1 MVMGAWVGGNFSYPM
16 MISTARSRDSAAAG
30 GSARAQ
36 RIPQPRALHEKKKKT
51 PEAKAKR
58 ATRAARAAWRHAAAR
73 GSARAH
79 RIAQPRA
86 LHAKRKK
93 KRLWRKLY
101 LQRARREQH
110 GGMRRRGAQLAL
122 TVLRSRARCMR
133 NEKNGCSEFRASPRE
148 FSRERAGALRV
159 RVAHVR
165 AHTRAPST
173 HHRAVAL
180 RISSARAV
188 TMRVSRRSAHQPHG
202 PSPIIDSHGSS
213 RPRAVGYPHRHDCSS
228 SLAKKHS
235 CQENETRIQQRKL
248 FQMKKNN
255 SNFRGSLFAAAF
267 RLRFDRL

>member
-1 MVMGAWVGGNFSYPM
+1 MGAWVGGNFSYPM

-51 PEAKAKR
+51 PVAKAKL

-86 LHAKRKK
+86 LHAKRKQ

-133 NEKNGCSEFRASPRE
+133 NEKKRLRRVPCFAARVFSRTRGRAASARGARSRAHSRAEHAPPRGRLADFVRASGHHASLTAKCSSAPRALADHRLARILPPARRGVSASSRLQLVTGEEALLPRKRNADSAKKIIPDEKKQLE
-148 FSRERAGALRV
+148 FSRVVIRGRF
-159 RVAHVR
+159 
-165 AHTRAPST
+165 ST
-173 HHRAVAL
+173 Q
-180 RISSARAV
+180 I
-188 TMRVSRRSAHQPHG
+188 
-202 PSPIIDSHGSS
+202 
-213 RPRAVGYPHRHDCSS
+213 
-228 SLAKKHS
+228 
-235 CQENETRIQQRKL
+235 
-248 FQMKKNN
+248 
-255 SNFRGSLFAAAF
+255 
-267 RLRFDRL
+267 